1 MDKEIRRNKRSDPLG
16 NLARQGL
23 TPEVAAIIDTDL
35 TPEVKAIIDAH
46 DGWPAYDED
55 GNVIPKGLRRYRRVI

>member
-1 MDKEIRRNKRSDPLG
+1 MDKETRHKKRPDPIG
-16 NLARQGL
+16 DLAQQGL

>member
-1 MDKEIRRNKRSDPLG
+1 MDKPTRRNKRPDPLG
-16 NLARQGL
+16 EMAQQGL

-35 TPEVKAIIDAH
+35 TPEVKAIIDAN

-55 GNVIPKGLRRYRRVI
+55 GNMIPKGRRKYRRVI

>member
-1 MDKEIRRNKRSDPLG
+1 MDKRNKRPDPLEG
-16 NLARQGL
+16 LARRSL

-35 TPEVKAIIDAH
+35 TQEVKAIIDAN

-55 GNVIPKGLRRYRRVI
+55 GNMIPKGRRKYRRVI

>member
-1 MDKEIRRNKRSDPLG
+1 MDKRLNKRPDPLAD
-16 NLARQGL
+16 LSRRGL
-23 TPEVAAIIDTDL
+23 TPEVAAIVDTDL

>member
-35 TPEVKAIIDAH
+35 TPEVKAIIDAN

-55 GNVIPKGLRRYRRVI
+55 GNMIPKGLRRYRRVI

>member
-1 MDKEIRRNKRSDPLG
+1 MDKNTRRTKRPDPLG
-16 NLARQGL
+16 DLAQQGL

-55 GNVIPKGLRRYRRVI
+55 GNMIPKGLRRYRRVI